1 MTFLAVNWG
10 NALLITGVGF
20 GLVFTVLVLLIFIVK
35 LFGVIFVQKP
45 KAQPAVAAAA
55 PAESADDETV
65 DLNAGSAI
73 AQLST
78 AGCQLSIACLS
89 IGKLGLGT
97 VLIKKYPEQL
107 HTVNVRD
114 MYELKDVDSPE
125 DLSELLER

>member
-55 PAESADDETV
+55 APAESSDET
-65 DLNAGSAI
+65 DMAAI
-73 AQLST
+73 AY
-78 AGCQLSIACLS
+78 
-89 IGKLGLGT
+89 
-97 VLIKKYPEQL
+97 VL
-107 HTVNVRD
+107 HTFYNQHD
-114 MYELKDVDSPE
+114 EESDVLTIRHDDVAYSPWNQK
-125 DLSELLER
+125 SIIF